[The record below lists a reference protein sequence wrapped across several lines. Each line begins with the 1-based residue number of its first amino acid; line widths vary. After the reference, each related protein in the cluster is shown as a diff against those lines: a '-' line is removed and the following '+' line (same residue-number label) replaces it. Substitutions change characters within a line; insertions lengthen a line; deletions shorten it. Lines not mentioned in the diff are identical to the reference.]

1 MFKFVQSALLDSNP
15 MPIRTNLF
23 FISLLTIFWSSTAG
37 AANGMSVYEQNCMAC
52 HGEGVAGAP
61 RLGEMGA
68 WKERLPKGID
78 AMVTLVIEGVQGYS
92 GVMPPRGGNPNL
104 SDDQIRE
111 AVQYMVDK
119 L

>member
-1 MFKFVQSALLDSNP
+1 
-15 MPIRTNLF
+15 MPVRTNIF

-37 AANGMSVYEQNCMAC
+37 ASNGMSVYEQNCMAC

-61 RLGEMGA
+61 RLGEKDA

-78 AMVTLVIEGVQGYS
+78 AMVVLVIEGVQGYS
-92 GVMPPRGGNPNL
+92 GAMPPRGGNPKL

-111 AVQYMVDK
+111 AVQYMVNK
-119 L
+119 LQ

>member
-1 MFKFVQSALLDSNP
+1 

-23 FISLLTIFWSSTAG
+23 FTALLTIFWSSIAS
-37 AANGMSVYEQNCMAC
+37 AANGTSVYEQNCMAC

-61 RLGEMGA
+61 KLGEMDA

-92 GVMPPRGGNPNL
+92 GAMPPRGGNPKL

-111 AVQYMVDK
+111 AVQYMVDQ
-119 L
+119 LQ